1 MRGQL
6 ALTPRYVFLF
16 NMDRRSFLGT
26 GFLVTGGVLISP
38 TLLAAENT
46 KRLKKVTILHTND
59 THSNI
64 DPFPDNHAKF
74 PGMGG
79 VEKRMELIEK
89 IRSEEEQVLL
99 LDSGDIFQGTPYFN
113 KYKGVLEM
121 KCMSAL
127 GYDAATMGNHDFDG
141 GMDGFLKATEF
152 ADFSFLCANYDFTD
166 TLLNKKTQATKVFK
180 KGGVKIGV
188 FGVGIELKGLVPET
202 IYGKTQ
208 YLDPI
213 KMANACALELKK
225 GGCDL
230 IICLSH
236 LGYEYGD
243 AQVSDKV
250 LAANSEHIHLILGG
264 HTHTFLTE
272 PTQVKNRAGNTV
284 LINQTGW
291 GGVHLGRLDFYVDDK
306 LFAKKEMVV
315 VQ

>member
-1 MRGQL
+1 
-6 ALTPRYVFLF
+6 
-16 NMDRRSFLGT
+16 MDRRSFLET
-26 GFLVTGGVLISP
+26 GFLLTGGVLFAPS
-38 TLLAAENT
+38 LLAAENS
-46 KRLKKVTILHTND
+46 KRLKKITILHTND

-79 VEKRMELIEK
+79 VEKRMMLIEK
-89 IRSEEEQVLL
+89 IRSEEAQVLL

-121 KCMSAL
+121 KCMSAM

-141 GMDGFLKATEF
+141 GMEGFLKAIEH
-152 ADFSFLCANYDFTD
+152 ADFPFLCANYDFTG
-166 TLLNKKTQATKVFK
+166 TLLNKKTQPTKVFK

-188 FGVGIELKGLVPET
+188 FGVGVELKGLVPDT
-202 IYGKTQ
+202 IFGKTQ

-213 KMANACALELKK
+213 KVANECALELKK
-225 GGCDL
+225 EGCDL

-250 LAANSEHIHLILGG
+250 IAANSEHIHVILGG
-264 HTHTFLTE
+264 HTHTFLAE

-291 GGVHLGRLDFYVDDK
+291 GGVHLGRLDFYVDDQ

>member
-1 MRGQL
+1 
-6 ALTPRYVFLF
+6 
-16 NMDRRSFLGT
+16 MDRRSFLGT

>member
-1 MRGQL
+1 
-6 ALTPRYVFLF
+6 
-16 NMDRRSFLGT
+16 MDRRSFLGT
-26 GFLVTGGVLISP
+26 GILVTGGVLISP
-38 TLLAAENT
+38 SVLAAENA

-89 IRSEEEQVLL
+89 IRSEEDHVLL

-121 KCMSAL
+121 KCMTAM
-127 GYDAATMGNHDFDG
+127 GYDAATMGNHDFDA
-141 GMDGFLKATEF
+141 GMDGFLKATEH
-152 ADFSFLCANYDFTD
+152 ADFSFLCANYDFTA
-166 TLLNKKTQATKVFK
+166 TILNQKTQRTKVFK
-180 KGGVKIGV
+180 RGGVKIGV
-188 FGVGIELKGLVPET
+188 FGVGVELKGLVPET

-208 YLDPI
+208 YLDPVQE
-213 KMANACALELKK
+213 ANACALELKK
-225 GGCDL
+225 QGCDI

-264 HTHTFLTE
+264 HTHTFLSE
-272 PTQVKNRAGNTV
+272 PTQVKNRIGNTV

-291 GGVHLGRLDFYVDDK
+291 GGVHLGRLDFYVEDQ

>member
-1 MRGQL
+1 M
-6 ALTPRYVFLF
+6 LTRLNEFHF
-16 NMDRRSFLGT
+16 NMERRSFLGT
-26 GFLVTGGVLISP
+26 GILVTGGVLFSP
-38 TLLAAENT
+38 TLLAAEDTN
-46 KRLKKVTILHTND
+46 RLKKVTILHTND

-64 DPFPDNHAKF
+64 DPFPENHAKF

-89 IRSEEEQVLL
+89 IRAEEEHVLL
-99 LDSGDIFQGTPYFN
+99 VDSGDIFQGTPYFN

-121 KCMSAL
+121 KCMTAM
-127 GYDAATMGNHDFDG
+127 GYDAATMGNHDFDA
-141 GMDGFLKATEF
+141 GMDGFLKATEH

-180 KGGVKIGV
+180 RGGVKIGV
-188 FGVGIELKGLVPET
+188 FGIGVELKGLVPEKCF
-202 IYGKTQ
+202 GKTQ

-213 KMANACALELKK
+213 ETANKCALELKK
-225 GGCDL
+225 MGCDI

-236 LGYEYGD
+236 LGYEYAD
-243 AQVSDKV
+243 DQVSDKV

-264 HTHTFLTE
+264 HTHTFLSE
-272 PTQVKNRAGNTV
+272 PTQVKNRLGNLV

-291 GGVHLGRLDFYVDDK
+291 GGVHLGRLDFYVEDH
-306 LFAKKEMVV
+306 LFSKKEMIV

>member
-1 MRGQL
+1 
-6 ALTPRYVFLF
+6 
-16 NMDRRSFLGT
+16 MDRRSFLGT

-38 TLLAAENT
+38 SLLAAENT

-188 FGVGIELKGLVPET
+188 FGVGIELKGLVSET

-213 KMANACALELKK
+213 KEANACALELKK
-225 GGCDL
+225 EGCDV

-291 GGVHLGRLDFYVDDK
+291 GGVHLGRLDFYVDDQ

>member
-1 MRGQL
+1 
-6 ALTPRYVFLF
+6 
-16 NMDRRSFLGT
+16 MDRRSFLGT

-46 KRLKKVTILHTND
+46 KHLKKVTILHTND

-213 KMANACALELKK
+213 KTANACALELKK
-225 GGCDL
+225 EGCDL

-250 LAANSEHIHLILGG
+250 LAANSDHIHLILGG

-272 PTQVKNRAGNTV
+272 PTQVKNRGGNTV

-291 GGVHLGRLDFYVDDK
+291 GGVHLGRLDFYVDDQ

>member
-1 MRGQL
+1 
-6 ALTPRYVFLF
+6 
-16 NMDRRSFLGT
+16 MDRRSFLGT
-26 GFLVTGGVLISP
+26 GILVTGGVLISP
-38 TLLAAENT
+38 SLLAAENT

-64 DPFPDNHAKF
+64 DPFPENHAKF

-89 IRSEEEQVLL
+89 IRSEEDHVLL

-113 KYKGVLEM
+113 KYKGVLEI
-121 KCMSAL
+121 KCMTAM
-127 GYDAATMGNHDFDG
+127 GYDAATMGNHDFDA
-141 GMDGFLKATEF
+141 GMDGFLKATEH

-166 TLLNKKTQATKVFK
+166 TILNQKTQRTKVFK
-180 KGGVKIGV
+180 RGGVKIGV

-202 IYGKTQ
+202 IYGVTQ
-208 YLDPI
+208 YLDPVQE
-213 KMANACALELKK
+213 ANACALELKK
-225 GGCDL
+225 QGCHV

-236 LGYEYGD
+236 LGYEY
-243 AQVSDKV
+243 AHEQVSDKV

-264 HTHTFLTE
+264 HTHTFLSE
-272 PTQVKNRAGNTV
+272 PTQVKNRAGNIV

-291 GGVHLGRLDFYVDDK
+291 GGVHLGRLDFYVEDQ

>member
-1 MRGQL
+1 
-6 ALTPRYVFLF
+6 
-16 NMDRRSFLGT
+16 MDRRSFLGT

-89 IRSEEEQVLL
+89 IRSEEEHVLL

-141 GMDGFLKATEF
+141 GMDGFLKATEY

-166 TLLNKKTQATKVFK
+166 TILNQKTQRTKVFK

-208 YLDPI
+208 YLDPM
-213 KMANACALELKK
+213 KEANACALELKK
-225 GGCDL
+225 QGCDV

-264 HTHTFLTE
+264 HTHTFLAV
-272 PTQVKNRAGNTV
+272 PTQVKNLAGNTV

-291 GGVHLGRLDFYVDDK
+291 GGVHLGRLDFYVDDQ